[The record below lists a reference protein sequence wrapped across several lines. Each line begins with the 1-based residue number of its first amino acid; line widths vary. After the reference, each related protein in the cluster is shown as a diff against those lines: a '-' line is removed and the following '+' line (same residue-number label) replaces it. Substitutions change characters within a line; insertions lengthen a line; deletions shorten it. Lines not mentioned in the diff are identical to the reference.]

1 MVLILYYRWS
11 NGLLQGS
18 YIALGAVGVYPNHS
32 IYDHPARGIY
42 WDRLGHKQV
51 KMSADKLETMSLLL
65 FPDRHDEA
73 DG

>member
-1 MVLILYYRWS
+1 MVYFKE
-11 NGLLQGS
+11 S

-51 KMSADKLETMSLLL
+51 KC
-65 FPDRHDEA
+65 PPIN
-73 DG
+73 